1 MIITSVINNCNIVES
16 GVKRNNHISD
26 IQICNHNG
34 KIIGKPNIF
43 NITSSLSHDY
53 LCLNEI
59 LVRLLKYWNSK
70 CKVKSIISKPA
81 GKPSY
86 DYLHQRDILV
96 ILRLFTK
103 NASSVITT

>member
-1 MIITSVINNCNIVES
+1 LLNTQLYMYMIIISVIQNWNIVES

-26 IQICNHNG
+26 VQICNHNG

-43 NITSSLSHDY
+43 NITSSISHDY
-53 LCLNEI
+53 LCLNET

-86 DYLHQRDILV
+86 DYLYQRDILV
-96 ILRLFTK
+96 IL
-103 NASSVITT
+103 

>member
-1 MIITSVINNCNIVES
+1 LLNTQLYMYMIIISVIHNWNIVES

-26 IQICNHNG
+26 VQICNHNG

-43 NITSSLSHDY
+43 NITSSISHDY
-53 LCLNEI
+53 LCLNET

-81 GKPSY
+81 AKPSY
-86 DYLHQRDILV
+86 DYLYQRDTLV
-96 ILRLFTK
+96 IL
-103 NASSVITT
+103 